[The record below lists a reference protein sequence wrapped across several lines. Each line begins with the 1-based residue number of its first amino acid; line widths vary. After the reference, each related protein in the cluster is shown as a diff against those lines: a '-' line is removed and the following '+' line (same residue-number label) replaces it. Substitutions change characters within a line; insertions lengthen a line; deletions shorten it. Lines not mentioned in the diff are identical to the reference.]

1 MTCYLVV
8 CCTSRTRGSGLYVS
22 DLEKEANR
30 FLKQDELGLS
40 TFGKVGIAFGTIF
53 ILLVA
58 LLLQRVYCPYR
69 SGLTTFKIIFFNIA
83 LFEKNSVF
91 IPYEDR
97 GLHPIGHLVE
107 ALMKIN
113 PPTEAHHCLQHRIHR
128 LTMTVHRLTMTVHE
142 SLTDIKKNYT
152 RSRLINTPT
161 NFLNSRFQLFAT
173 DKPAN
178 NKTSEIYLNSLL
190 L

>member
-1 MTCYLVV
+1 MAYLLVV

-69 SGLTTFKIIFFNIA
+69 TGMSTYKII
-83 LFEKNSVF
+83 
-91 IPYEDR
+91 
-97 GLHPIGHLVE
+97 
-107 ALMKIN
+107 
-113 PPTEAHHCLQHRIHR
+113 
-128 LTMTVHRLTMTVHE
+128 
-142 SLTDIKKNYT
+142 
-152 RSRLINTPT
+152 
-161 NFLNSRFQLFAT
+161 
-173 DKPAN
+173 
-178 NKTSEIYLNSLL
+178 LL
-190 L
+190 K

>member
-1 MTCYLVV
+1 MAYFLVV

-69 SGLTTFKIIFFNIA
+69 TGMS
-83 LFEKNSVF
+83 
-91 IPYEDR
+91 
-97 GLHPIGHLVE
+97 
-107 ALMKIN
+107 
-113 PPTEAHHCLQHRIHR
+113 
-128 LTMTVHRLTMTVHE
+128 
-142 SLTDIKKNYT
+142 
-152 RSRLINTPT
+152 T
-161 NFLNSRFQLFAT
+161 N
-173 DKPAN
+173 
-178 NKTSEIYLNSLL
+178 
-190 L
+190 

>member
-1 MTCYLVV
+1 MACFLVV

-69 SGLTTFKIIFFNIA
+69 SGLTTFKIIF
-83 LFEKNSVF
+83 
-91 IPYEDR
+91 
-97 GLHPIGHLVE
+97 
-107 ALMKIN
+107 
-113 PPTEAHHCLQHRIHR
+113 
-128 LTMTVHRLTMTVHE
+128 
-142 SLTDIKKNYT
+142 
-152 RSRLINTPT
+152 
-161 NFLNSRFQLFAT
+161 LNSSIS
-173 DKPAN
+173 
-178 NKTSEIYLNSLL
+178 KTI
-190 L
+190 